1 MIGRIQIIRHEAVP
15 KCGCY
20 ERCSMRMRI
29 LVIGA
34 MLAVSPMA
42 ARAAATCDDFK
53 AAMIEDAAQHQAPPP
68 TFRLE
73 HVNSAD
79 ANNQFFSNT
88 MFDDAR
94 AAMSCWHG
102 EVETFAADAN
112 SAEPMSVLHTMLL
125 AGIGLHGYG
134 LEWRQAL
141 QVRDQVVSLAK
152 ASDRQVSEVHVA
164 GGKVSLV
171 ISIVGPPR
179 EGNPVGVPTFQIDT
193 DR

>member
-1 MIGRIQIIRHEAVP
+1 
-15 KCGCY
+15 
-20 ERCSMRMRI
+20 MRMRI

-141 QVRDQVVSLAK
+141 QVRDQLVSLAK

-179 EGNPVGVPTFQIDT
+179 DGNLVGVPIS
-193 DR
+193 DRHRPLTRTPSQQAP

>member
-1 MIGRIQIIRHEAVP
+1 
-15 KCGCY
+15 
-20 ERCSMRMRI
+20 
-29 LVIGA
+29 
-34 MLAVSPMA
+34 
-42 ARAAATCDDFK
+42 
-53 AAMIEDAAQHQAPPP
+53 
-68 TFRLE
+68 
-73 HVNSAD
+73 
-79 ANNQFFSNT
+79 
-88 MFDDAR
+88 
-94 AAMSCWHG
+94 MSCWHG

-141 QVRDQVVSLAK
+141 QVRDQLVSLAK